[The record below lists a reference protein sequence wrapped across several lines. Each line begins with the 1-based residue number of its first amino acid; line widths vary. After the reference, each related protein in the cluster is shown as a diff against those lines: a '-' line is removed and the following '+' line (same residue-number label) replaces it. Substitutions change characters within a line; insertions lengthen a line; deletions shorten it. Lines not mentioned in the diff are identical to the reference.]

1 MRAKKTDRIAAAA
14 AIILA
19 TVFVIVVV
27 VVFIACDDR
36 LSERN
41 SHDSQRKRQRTE
53 RTRAEAAP
61 ALEPPLLTRAAQ
73 TKEQRER
80 AKECEVGE
88 RERVGEESA
97 TAKSKAKLKECAH
110 WSFIS
115 CSPALSLARCMCS
128 HALSLSHTH
137 TLFVWSADKRVQ

>member
-19 TVFVIVVV
+19 TVFVIVSVVVV

-53 RTRAEAAP
+53 RTKAEAAP

-80 AKECEVGE
+80 DRERKSVNWE
-88 RERVGEESA
+88 REKELVKR
-97 TAKSKAKLKECAH
+97 AKHQRAKP
-110 WSFIS
+110 S
-115 CSPALSLARCMCS
+115 
-128 HALSLSHTH
+128 
-137 TLFVWSADKRVQ
+137 